1 MRPWQFKPVS
11 TLVLSTFL
19 LASCGP
25 GSGGSSNPTTITPT
39 TTISSTS
46 SYPTST
52 IEALTSAEV
61 EQIFAQAIE
70 EASARRLPSTIAVVD
85 RVGNVLGVFNM
96 TGARATAVTR
106 AAANGQSTDA
116 QNLTIPATAAAI
128 AKAVTAAYLS
138 SSGNAFSTR
147 TASQI
152 VQEHFP
158 PGPSTVGLESG
169 PLFGVQ
175 FSQLPCSDLSAR
187 FGQAAIGPKRSPL
200 GMAADA
206 GGLPLYKNGVVVGG
220 IGIMADGDYGFDLST
235 LDIDQD
241 DEEFI
246 ALAGTTGFAAPETI
260 QAGRISVDG
269 TFLRFADVTTTGLSA
284 RGTAR
289 SFAALSGTLGSL
301 VAVPGYANAVITA
314 GTPYGTEA
322 SGIRRATSAEFSD
335 SDAFLLTNGQG
346 SARFP
351 IRAGSETLAALT
363 PSEVRTILEEA
374 FRIVKRARAQI
385 RKPLDSKAE
394 VTVSVVDSNGV
405 VLGQVRSPDAP
416 VFGIDVSLQKARTA
430 AFFSNPGAAS
440 DLQGTSDSNVS
451 QYLTAYRA
459 FLSNQSQLVGE
470 KAISARWIG
479 LLARPY
485 FPDGQIDRPHGPLS
499 RPMGQFNPFSNG
511 LQSAL
516 IVRDLATHLAFVG
529 GASQTDTPARCTSL
543 PAIAGGQNR
552 LQNGIQ
558 IFPGAVPIYRGTTLI
573 GAIGT
578 SGDGIDQDDMISFLG
593 LANAAE
599 KISGIGNAPSSLRA
613 SAILFPQAG
622 NTALPYA
629 QCPFAPFL
637 DTAAQNVC
645 QGK

>member
-1 MRPWQFKPVS
+1 MKQRLAKHASAVVIS
-11 TLVLSTFL
+11 GLL
-19 LASCGP
+19 LASCRSDSAGTT
-25 GSGGSSNPTTITPT
+25 STAAPTQGTAA
-39 TTISSTS
+39 STS
-46 SYPTST
+46 VYPAST
-52 IEALTSAEV
+52 IEALTAADV
-61 EQIFAQAIE
+61 EQVLAQAIE
-70 EASARRLPSTIAVVD
+70 ESTARRLPATIAVVD
-85 RVGNVLGVFNM
+85 RIGNVLAVFSM
-96 TGARATAVTR
+96 TGALPTAVTR
-106 AAANGQSTDA
+106 AATSGVNSDA
-116 QNLTIPATAAAI
+116 QNLTVPASAAAI

-158 PGPSTVGLESG
+158 PGPSTIGLESG

-175 FSQLPCSDLSAR
+175 FSQLPCSDLNAR

-220 IGIMADGDYGFDLST
+220 IGIMADGDYGFDRST
-235 LDIDQD
+235 LDIDD
-241 DEEFI
+241 DAEEFI
-246 ALAGTTGFAAPETI
+246 ALAGTVGFAAPDDI

-269 TFLRFADVTTTGLSA
+269 TLLRFADATTTGLQS
-284 RGTAR
+284 RGTPR
-289 SFAALSGTLGSL
+289 SFSNLAGSTGTL
-301 VAVPGYANAVITA
+301 VAVPGYATATISA

-322 SGIRRATSAEFSD
+322 SGIRRATSIEFSD
-335 SDAFLLTNGQG
+335 PDAFLLTDGRG
-346 SARFP
+346 SARYP
-351 IRAGSETLAALT
+351 IRAGSETLGALS
-363 PSEVRTILEEA
+363 PDEVRAVLEEA
-374 FRIVKRARAQI
+374 FRVMKRARAQI

-394 VTVSVVDSNGV
+394 VTISIVDSNGV

-430 AFFSNPGAAS
+430 AFFSNPRAAADLEGAN
-440 DLQGTSDSNVS
+440 DGNVT

-459 FLSNQSQLVGE
+459 FLSNQSQLTGD

-485 FPDGQIDRPHGPLS
+485 FPDGQIDRPNGPLS
-499 RPMGQFNPFSNG
+499 RPIAQFSPFSNG

-516 IVRDLATHLAFVG
+516 VVKDLAAHLAYVG
-529 GASQTDTPARCTSL
+529 GTSASDTPAQCTTL
-543 PAIAGGQNR
+543 PAFAAGQNR

-558 IFPGAVPIYRGTTLI
+558 IFPGAVPIYRGTTLV

-593 LANAAE
+593 LFNAAA
-599 KISGIGNAPSSLRA
+599 KVTGIGHAPNSLRA
-613 SAILFPQAG
+613 SSILFPQAG

-637 DTAAQNVC
+637 DTEAQNIC
-645 QGK
+645 QAK

>member
-1 MRPWQFKPVS
+1 MMKRRRLRQTS
-11 TLVLSTFL
+11 ALVLAGML
-19 LASCGP
+19 LSSC
-25 GSGGSSNPTTITPT
+25 GSGGADQTAAPAPSTTPITTATPG
-39 TTISSTS
+39 
-46 SYPTST
+46 YPVRSVESLST
-52 IEALTSAEV
+52 IDV
-61 EQIFAQAIE
+61 EKILAQAIE
-70 EASARRLPSTIAVVD
+70 EASARQLPATIAVVD
-85 RVGNVLGVFNM
+85 RVGNVLAVFSM
-96 TGARATAVTR
+96 QGARATALTR
-106 AAANGQSTDA
+106 PASNGDNSDV
-116 QNLTIPATAAAI
+116 QNLTVPAAAGAI
-128 AKAVTAAYLS
+128 SKAVTAAYLS

-158 PGPSTVGLESG
+158 PGPSTAGLESG

-175 FSQLPCSDLSAR
+175 FSQLPCSDLSTR
-187 FGQAAIGPKRSPL
+187 FGQGFIGPKRSPL

-220 IGIMADGDYGFDLST
+220 IGIMADGDYGFDSNT

-246 ALAGTTGFAAPETI
+246 ALAGTIGFAAPETI
-260 QAGRISVDG
+260 EAGRISVDG
-269 TFLRFADVTTTGLSA
+269 TFLRFADAIANGLRA
-284 RGTAR
+284 TGTAR
-289 SFAALSGTLGSL
+289 SFAALSSTGSL
-301 VAVPGYANAVITA
+301 VAVRGYSNAAIIA

-335 SDAFLLTNGQG
+335 ADAFLLSNGQG
-346 SARFP
+346 AARYPFRP
-351 IRAGSETLAALT
+351 GSEPSGALAAG
-363 PSEVRTILEEA
+363 EVRAILEEA
-374 FRIVKRARAQI
+374 FLIMKRARAQI

-394 VTVSVVDSNGV
+394 VTISVVDSNGT

-430 AFFSNPGAAS
+430 AFFSNANAAS
-440 DLQGTSDSNVS
+440 DLQGANDANVS
-451 QYLTAYRA
+451 KYLTAYRG
-459 FLSNQSQLVGE
+459 FLANQSQLTGD

-485 FPDGQIDRPHGPLS
+485 FPDGQLNTVNGPLS
-499 RPMGQFNPFSNG
+499 RPIGQFNPFSTG

-516 IVRDLATHLAFVG
+516 IVKNLAAHLAFVT
-529 GASQTDTPARCTSL
+529 GASPSDTEARCSSL
-543 PAIAGGQNR
+543 PANSAGQNR

-558 IFPGAVPIYRGTTLI
+558 IFPGAVPIYRGTTLV

-578 SGDGIDQDDMISFLG
+578 SGDGIDQDDMISFMGLFNASARLG
-593 LANAAE
+593 GF
-599 KISGIGNAPSSLRA
+599 SNAPISMRA
-613 SAILFPQAG
+613 SNIFFSQGG
-622 NTALPYA
+622 NTTLPYA

-637 DTAAQNVC
+637 DTDAQNIC